1 MNEWKINDLVRIKGT
16 TYDGKITN
24 VIDPVGDKR
33 KQYVVSYTDQSG
45 AIRTDPFYGDRL
57 EWIPNPNAAPV
68 TDTPVDDTTP
78 DVATNTVDQAR
89 SDTPNVGDNTTG
101 FEGCHELH
109 TRGRNGEPPM
119 APPPAPIPNE

>member
-1 MNEWKINDLVRIKGT
+1 MNEWKIDDWVRIKGT

-24 VIDPVGDKR
+24 VIDPVGDTR

-45 AIRTDPFYGDRL
+45 AIRTDPFYGGRL
-57 EWIPNPNAAPV
+57 EWIPTPNAGPV

-89 SDTPNVGDNTTG
+89 SDTPNVADDMTG
-101 FEGCHELH
+101 FEGHHKL
-109 TRGRNGEPPM
+109 PD
-119 APPPAPIPNE
+119 PPASDEPTPPATPPV